1 MDSFEAYWAG
11 LSPSDFVEEIQP
23 KPEQLEQTIQELV
36 AEATCLQHPIE
47 GEFAVRIW
55 EWSNRSGVPC
65 SGNAWLRFLWFASH
79 CVEPFYRHMAGFR
92 FASLAPQDTKL
103 RSWRASWG
111 LVNE

>member
-65 SGNAWLRFLWFASH
+65 SVAANAMRRAGYR
-79 CVEPFYRHMAGFR
+79 PFCGYPLTR
-92 FASLAPQDTKL
+92 LTKQ
-103 RSWRASWG
+103 
-111 LVNE
+111 